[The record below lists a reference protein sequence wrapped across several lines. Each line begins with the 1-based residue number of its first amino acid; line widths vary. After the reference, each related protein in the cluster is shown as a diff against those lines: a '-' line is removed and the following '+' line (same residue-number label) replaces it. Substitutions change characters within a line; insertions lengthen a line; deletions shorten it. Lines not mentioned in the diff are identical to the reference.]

1 MDIDATQY
9 NLISRELLYG
19 DNCLY
24 ESHINKSGINW
35 SANNKPF

>member
-9 NLISRELLYG
+9 NSISRDLFRG
-19 DNCLY
+19 DNFLY